1 MFAGE
6 RRREELA
13 EIHLEELLEEFEVNS
28 IAISWDNFQGGS
40 HFIEIYREKV
50 EKSSLEVHFQEI

>member
-13 EIHLEELLEEFEVNS
+13 EIHSEELLEEFEVKS
-28 IAISWDNFQGGS
+28 FAISWDNFQGGS

>member
-1 MFAGE
+1 MTGLFCAVSV
-6 RRREELA
+6 LQ
-13 EIHLEELLEEFEVNS
+13 IHSEELLEEFEVNS

-50 EKSSLEVHFQEI
+50 EKSSLEVRGVGFA